1 MNENELLKASLEEY
15 LHFCEDNPLEEFVEM
30 LSYDIREARALME
43 AMESRKHFEN
53 KKNNFEIVRRQSK
66 EEL

>member
-43 AMESRKHFEN
+43 AMESRKNFEN